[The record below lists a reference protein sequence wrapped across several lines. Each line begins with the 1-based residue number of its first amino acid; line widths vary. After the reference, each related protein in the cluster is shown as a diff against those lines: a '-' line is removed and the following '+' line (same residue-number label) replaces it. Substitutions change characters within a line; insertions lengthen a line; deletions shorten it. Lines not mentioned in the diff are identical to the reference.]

1 MSILIKRGRVIDPAN
16 NVDEV
21 LDCLVENG
29 VIARVAK
36 DIVSEASETIDASGK
51 IVIPGLVDMHVHLR
65 EPGRE
70 DKETVLSGTKAALRG
85 GVTSLLA
92 MPNTTPA
99 MDSPE
104 ALQLLKKITQK
115 NGRVNVYLCGAMT
128 RGRHGTEPVDIIALK
143 KEGVVAVTDDG
154 ASVEDGAVM
163 RQVLAQ
169 AAAAGVLA
177 ICHCEDKA
185 LSNQGVVNLG
195 YMSTILG
202 LRGIPAESESKRV
215 ERDIALAEETGAALH
230 IAHVSVRAAVELIR
244 RAKARGVKVTAECAP
259 HHIALSEQALLG
271 YDTNLKMSPPLRSQ
285 EDVAS
290 LIEAL
295 QDGTIDCI
303 ASDHAPHTEYE
314 KEIEFDRAEFGVV
327 GLETELSVCVSE
339 LIEKK
344 VLGWSELAR
353 KFSLNPARILGIPR
367 GTLSPGA
374 AADIVV
380 VDPDAEWQVSSAAL
394 VSKSKNSAFLGR
406 TLKGVVLYTVV
417 SGKLAYKA

>member
-36 DIVSEASETIDASGK
+36 DIVSEASETIDATGS
-51 IVIPGLVDMHVHLR
+51 IVMPGLVDMHVHLR

-128 RGRHGTEPVDIIALK
+128 RGRRGAEPTDIIALK

-154 ASVEDGAVM
+154 ESVEDGAVM

-169 AAAAGVLA
+169 AAAAGIPA

-202 LRGIPAESESKRV
+202 LRGISAESESKRV
-215 ERDIALAEETGAALH
+215 ERDIALAEEAGAALH

-244 RAKARGVKVTAECAP
+244 KAKARGVKVTAECAP

-271 YDTNLKMSPPLRSQ
+271 YDTNFKMSPPLRSQ

-295 QDGTIDCI
+295 RDGTIDCI

-344 VLGWSELAR
+344 HLGWSELAS